1 MELRNE
7 ITGTDG
13 RLVTDSLDTPIRGF
27 ITKPAGYLIEKADAE
42 TGWVYP
48 LPDEARAYG
57 YSQELRHFIDC
68 LRSGAEPR
76 ETFVD
81 GYIVNCA
88 LDACYRSMKSAAA
101 GSRSRSTPT
110 WWARRTRQRWRDDR
124 GATARYLDVVRE
136 LLDRL
141 ADQDAE
147 LDRAADL
154 CADAIGGGGLVHL
167 FGTGHS
173 RIAVE
178 EMFPRYGSYPGFHPI
193 VELSMTF
200 HTQVVGANGQRQA
213 MFIER
218 VEGLGETI
226 LRNFDLRPPDAMM
239 VFSASGLGAVPI
251 EVARGA
257 RERGLAVIA
266 VTSLAA
272 TEAGES
278 THSSGSRLRD
288 HADVVLDLRTPP
300 ADALVTL
307 DGLDT
312 PVGPGSTIAAV
323 ALANEVKVR
332 TAARLVER
340 GAMPPV
346 LTSASVVGAE
356 ESARLFDA
364 AYAEH
369 ARRAARV
376 LEGAR

>member
-1 MELRNE
+1 M
-7 ITGTDG
+7 
-13 RLVTDSLDTPIRGF
+13 
-27 ITKPAGYLIEKADAE
+27 
-42 TGWVYP
+42 
-48 LPDEARAYG
+48 
-57 YSQELRHFIDC
+57 
-68 LRSGAEPR
+68 
-76 ETFVD
+76 
-81 GYIVNCA
+81 
-88 LDACYRSMKSAAA
+88 
-101 GSRSRSTPT
+101 SRT
-110 WWARRTRQRWRDDR
+110 
-124 GATARYLDVVRE
+124 ATARYIELAQE

-141 ADQDAE
+141 QAQDTE
-147 LDRAADL
+147 LERAAAI
-154 CADAIGGGGLVHL
+154 CADAIGEGGLVHL

-218 VEGLGETI
+218 VEGLGEVI

-239 VFSASGLGAVPI
+239 VFSAGGLGAVPI

-266 VTSLAA
+266 VTSVAA
-272 TEAGES
+272 TGAGES

-288 HADVVLDLRTPP
+288 HADVVLDLCTPP
-300 ADALVTL
+300 ADALVEL
-307 DGLDT
+307 GGLAT

-346 LTSASVVGAE
+346 LTSPAVVGAE
-356 ESARLFDA
+356 ESRRLFDA

>member
-1 MELRNE
+1 M
-7 ITGTDG
+7 T
-13 RLVTDSLDTPIRGF
+13 V
-27 ITKPAGYLIEKADAE
+27 A
-42 TGWVYP
+42 
-48 LPDEARAYG
+48 
-57 YSQELRHFIDC
+57 
-68 LRSGAEPR
+68 
-76 ETFVD
+76 
-81 GYIVNCA
+81 
-88 LDACYRSMKSAAA
+88 
-101 GSRSRSTPT
+101 
-110 WWARRTRQRWRDDR
+110 
-124 GATARYLDVVRE
+124 ATARYLDLARE

-141 ADQDAE
+141 AHQEDE
-147 LDRAADL
+147 LESAADI
-154 CADAIGGGGLVHL
+154 CAHAIAEGGLVHL

-178 EMFPRYGSYPGFHPI
+178 EMFPRYGSFPGFHPI

-218 VEGLGETI
+218 TEGLGEVI
-226 LRNFDLRPPDAMM
+226 LRNFDLGPPDAMM

-272 TEAGES
+272 TAAGES
-278 THSSGSRLRD
+278 THSSGARLRD
-288 HADVVLDLRTPP
+288 HADVVLDLCTPP
-300 ADALVTL
+300 ADALAEL
-307 DGLDT
+307 EGLDT

-332 TAARLVER
+332 TAERLVDA

-346 LTSASVVGAE
+346 LTSASVVGEAE
-356 ESARLFDA
+356 SRRLFDA

-376 LEGAR
+376 LEGARHSPREGGGSSSP

>member
-1 MELRNE
+1 MKS
-7 ITGTDG
+7 G
-13 RLVTDSLDTPIRGF
+13 RWEPI
-27 ITKPAGYLIEKADAE
+27 EVDAE
-42 TGWVYP
+42 LAPG
-48 LPDEARAYG
+48 
-57 YSQELRHFIDC
+57 C
-68 LRSGAEPR
+68 GAGGGGR
-76 ETFVD
+76 
-81 GYIVNCA
+81 
-88 LDACYRSMKSAAA
+88 M
-101 GSRSRSTPT
+101 TPT
-110 WWARRTRQRWRDDR
+110 
-124 GATARYLDVVRE
+124 ATARYIDLARE
-136 LLDRL
+136 LLDRV

-147 LDRAADL
+147 LDRAAEL
-154 CADAIGGGGLVHL
+154 CADAIGGDGMVHL

-218 VEGLGETI
+218 MEGLGEVI

-239 VFSASGLGAVPI
+239 VFSAGGLGAVPI

-266 VTSLAA
+266 ITSVAA

-288 HADVVLDLRTPP
+288 HADVLLDLCTPP
-300 ADALVTL
+300 ADALVTI

-332 TAARLVER
+332 TADSSWSGGRCPR
-340 GAMPPV
+340 
-346 LTSASVVGAE
+346 S
-356 ESARLFDA
+356 
-364 AYAEH
+364 
-369 ARRAARV
+369 
-376 LEGAR
+376 

>member
-1 MELRNE
+1 M
-7 ITGTDG
+7 T
-13 RLVTDSLDTPIRGF
+13 
-27 ITKPAGYLIEKADAE
+27 
-42 TGWVYP
+42 
-48 LPDEARAYG
+48 
-57 YSQELRHFIDC
+57 
-68 LRSGAEPR
+68 
-76 ETFVD
+76 
-81 GYIVNCA
+81 
-88 LDACYRSMKSAAA
+88 
-101 GSRSRSTPT
+101 ST
-110 WWARRTRQRWRDDR
+110 
-124 GATARYLDVVRE
+124 ATARYLDEARE
-136 LLDRL
+136 LLDRV
-141 ADQDAE
+141 AGQDVE

-154 CADAIGGGGLVHL
+154 CAEAIGAGGLVHL

-218 VEGLGETI
+218 VEGLGEVV

-278 THSSGSRLRD
+278 THSTGSRLRD
-288 HADVVLDLRTPP
+288 HADVVLDLCTPP

-307 DGLDT
+307 EGLDT

-332 TAARLVER
+332 TAARLAER
-340 GAMPPV
+340 EALPPV

-356 ESARLFDA
+356 ESRRLFDA

>member
-1 MELRNE
+1 M
-7 ITGTDG
+7 
-13 RLVTDSLDTPIRGF
+13 S
-27 ITKPAGYLIEKADAE
+27 
-42 TGWVYP
+42 
-48 LPDEARAYG
+48 
-57 YSQELRHFIDC
+57 
-68 LRSGAEPR
+68 
-76 ETFVD
+76 
-81 GYIVNCA
+81 
-88 LDACYRSMKSAAA
+88 
-101 GSRSRSTPT
+101 PT
-110 WWARRTRQRWRDDR
+110 
-124 GATARYLDVVRE
+124 ATARYIDLARE

-141 ADQDAE
+141 TDQDAE
-147 LDRAADL
+147 LERAADV
-154 CADAIGGGGLVHL
+154 CADAIGAGGLVHL

-178 EMFPRYGSYPGFHPI
+178 EMFPRYGSFPGFHPI

-218 VEGLGETI
+218 VEGLGEVI

-239 VFSASGLGAVPI
+239 VFSAGGHGAVPI

-266 VTSLAA
+266 VTSIAA
-272 TEAGES
+272 TEAGEG
-278 THSSGSRLRD
+278 TERLRD

-300 ADALVTL
+300 ADALVTI
-307 DGLDT
+307 DGLAT

-346 LTSASVVGAE
+346 LTSAAVVGAE
-356 ESARLFDA
+356 ESGRLFDA

>member
-1 MELRNE
+1 M
-7 ITGTDG
+7 
-13 RLVTDSLDTPIRGF
+13 
-27 ITKPAGYLIEKADAE
+27 TKA
-42 TGWVYP
+42 
-48 LPDEARAYG
+48 
-57 YSQELRHFIDC
+57 
-68 LRSGAEPR
+68 
-76 ETFVD
+76 
-81 GYIVNCA
+81 
-88 LDACYRSMKSAAA
+88 
-101 GSRSRSTPT
+101 
-110 WWARRTRQRWRDDR
+110 
-124 GATARYLDVVRE
+124 ATARFIDLARE
-136 LLDRL
+136 LLDRV
-141 ADQDAE
+141 AEQDAE
-147 LDRAADL
+147 LERAADL

-218 VEGLGETI
+218 MEGLGEVI
-226 LRNFDLRPPDAMM
+226 LRNFDLHPPDAMM
-239 VFSASGLGAVPI
+239 VFSAGGLGAVPI

-257 RERGLAVIA
+257 RERGLGVIA

-272 TEAGES
+272 TEAGR
-278 THSSGSRLRD
+278 SSHTSGARLRD
-288 HADVVLDLRTPP
+288 HADVVLDLCTPP
-300 ADALVTL
+300 ADALVEL

-346 LTSASVVGAE
+346 ITSPSVVGAE
-356 ESARLFDA
+356 ESRRLFDA

>member
-1 MELRNE
+1 M
-7 ITGTDG
+7 TATM
-13 RLVTDSLDTPIRGF
+13 T
-27 ITKPAGYLIEKADAE
+27 
-42 TGWVYP
+42 
-48 LPDEARAYG
+48 
-57 YSQELRHFIDC
+57 
-68 LRSGAEPR
+68 
-76 ETFVD
+76 
-81 GYIVNCA
+81 
-88 LDACYRSMKSAAA
+88 ACY
-101 GSRSRSTPT
+101 
-110 WWARRTRQRWRDDR
+110 
-124 GATARYLDVVRE
+124 LDLVGE
-136 LLDRL
+136 LLERV
-141 ADQDAE
+141 ASQDAE
-147 LDRAADL
+147 LERAADV
-154 CADAIGGGGLVHL
+154 CADAIGEGGLVHL

-218 VEGLGETI
+218 VEGLGEVV

-251 EVARGA
+251 DVARGA

-278 THSSGSRLRD
+278 THSTGSRLRD
-288 HADVVLDLRTPP
+288 HADVVLDLCTPP
-300 ADALVTL
+300 ADALVAL
-307 DGLDT
+307 EGLDT

-340 GAMPPV
+340 GSMPPV

-356 ESARLFDA
+356 ESRRLFDA

>member
-1 MELRNE
+1 M
-7 ITGTDG
+7 
-13 RLVTDSLDTPIRGF
+13 
-27 ITKPAGYLIEKADAE
+27 
-42 TGWVYP
+42 
-48 LPDEARAYG
+48 
-57 YSQELRHFIDC
+57 
-68 LRSGAEPR
+68 
-76 ETFVD
+76 
-81 GYIVNCA
+81 
-88 LDACYRSMKSAAA
+88 
-101 GSRSRSTPT
+101 TPT
-110 WWARRTRQRWRDDR
+110 
-124 GATARYLDVVRE
+124 ATARYIDLARE
-136 LLDRL
+136 LLDRV
-141 ADQDAE
+141 AGQDAE

-218 VEGLGETI
+218 IEGLGEVI
-226 LRNFDLRPPDAMM
+226 LSNFDLRPPDAMM
-239 VFSASGLGAVPI
+239 VFSAGGVGAVPI

-257 RERGLAVIA
+257 QERVLAVIA
-266 VTSLAA
+266 ITSVAA

-288 HADVVLDLRTPP
+288 HADVVLDLCTPP
-300 ADALVTL
+300 ADALVAI
-307 DGLDT
+307 DGLET

-332 TAARLVER
+332 TAARLAER

-346 LTSASVVGAE
+346 LTSPAVVGAD
-356 ESARLFDA
+356 ESRRLFDA